1 MDDNMDDIDDFLNN
15 YCSTP
20 QDQPQDKKLNER
32 RNNLSNEQT
41 RKKKTYKKPADDS
54 RRRNNGIAV
63 LKAYNE
69 KRAKEIAL
77 AKQNKEQ
84 PQAPSQSQDIIS
96 RQAKEQAPTQAQTQA
111 QDKYK
116 KLKTRIKEIEE
127 FVKYTDIEKKIRQ
140 EYKQKQLAQEASA
153 SQQSERR
160 VLSSGIGIRRF
171 RNISEISQ
179 KNEYIKNNLIK

>member
-20 QDQPQDKKLNER
+20 SEQSIQPQDKNLNER

-77 AKQNKEQ
+77 AKQNKAPPAGPRE
-84 PQAPSQSQDIIS
+84 QAP
-96 RQAKEQAPTQAQTQA
+96 QAPTQAQTQA

-153 SQQSERR
+153 SQQTERR